1 MFLYSF
7 LIDSAVMPY
16 MYTGTKSLKNYVL
29 VILLAHNFLFMK
41 MSSFWYLFLNL
52 ASYTSSNGGSICM
65 WYGGKLQTLIL
76 CPFIPFYVWHKV
88 KIKEISFMP
97 IQKQ

>member
-41 MSSFWYLFLNL
+41 MSSFWYLFFIWQVIHHLMVGAYACGMMGN
-52 ASYTSSNGGSICM
+52 Y
-65 WYGGKLQTLIL
+65 KL
-76 CPFIPFYVWHKV
+76 
-88 KIKEISFMP
+88 
-97 IQKQ
+97 